1 MLFLV
6 DTYYRYGNNGKILR
20 EKHMKKITNKDVLR
34 VYNYAI
40 TQNPMDFHGLGT
52 TSATF
57 QSGYKFGL
65 NGHIDGYTKYGKNP
79 NTKLY
84 ALYHAGI
91 AVAKNN

>member
-1 MLFLV
+1 ML
-6 DTYYRYGNNGKILR
+6 
-20 EKHMKKITNKDVLR
+20 KITNKDVLK

-40 TQNPMDFHGLGT
+40 TQNPMELHGLGT

-65 NGHIDGYTKYGKNP
+65 NGYTDGYTKYGKIP

-91 AVAKNN
+91 AVAKKNRR

>member
-1 MLFLV
+1 
-6 DTYYRYGNNGKILR
+6 
-20 EKHMKKITNKDVLR
+20 MKKITNKDVLR
-34 VYNYAI
+34 VYNHYL
-40 TQNPMDFHGLGT
+40 TLNPMDLHGLGT

-65 NGHIDGYTKYGKNP
+65 TGYIDAYTKYAKKP

-91 AVAKNN
+91 AIAKKELTQGE

>member
-1 MLFLV
+1 MQ
-6 DTYYRYGNNGKILR
+6 
-20 EKHMKKITNKDVLR
+20 KITNKDVLR
-34 VYNYAI
+34 VYNHAL
-40 TQNPMDFHGLGT
+40 TLNPMDLHGLGT

-65 NGHIDGYTKYGKNP
+65 NGHIDAYTKYAKKP

-91 AVAKNN
+91 AVAKRGAN